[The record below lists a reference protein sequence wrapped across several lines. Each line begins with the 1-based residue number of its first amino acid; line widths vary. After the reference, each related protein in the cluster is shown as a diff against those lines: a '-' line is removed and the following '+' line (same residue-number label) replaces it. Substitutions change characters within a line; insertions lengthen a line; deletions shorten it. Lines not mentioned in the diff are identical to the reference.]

1 MFFSNSADSYFLGL
15 CTDAQKWERG
25 KEKEEGETEIAFLA
39 EHWHQPILHK
49 TEGQH
54 KKLVA
59 KTEEEKK
66 VRLRPV

>member
-1 MFFSNSADSYFLGL
+1 MRKSEKGE
-15 CTDAQKWERG
+15 KRKKKERP
-25 KEKEEGETEIAFLA
+25 KLLFLA